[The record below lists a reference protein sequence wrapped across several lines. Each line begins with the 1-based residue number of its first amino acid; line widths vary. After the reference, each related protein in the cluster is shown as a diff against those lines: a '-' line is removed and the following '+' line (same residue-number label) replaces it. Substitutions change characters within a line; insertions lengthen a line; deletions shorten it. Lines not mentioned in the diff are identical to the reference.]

1 VIALRAATL
10 ADCERVWE
18 WNFAPDVRA
27 VSNDPTVVE
36 LDRHTQW
43 FATRVAAGAFW
54 IIEVAGAACGS
65 VRIDGGRISIA
76 LAVSARGKGIGKR
89 AIAAACA
96 AWARPV
102 TAQVR
107 EDNQPSRAAFE
118 ACGFVVNQ
126 NADRVVT
133 YQWRP

>member
-1 VIALRAATL
+1 
-10 ADCERVWE
+10 VWE

-36 LDRHTQW
+36 LARHTTWYARRLTQ
-43 FATRVAAGAFW
+43 GAMW
-54 IIEVAGAACGS
+54 IVEHDGRSVGV
-65 VRIDGGRISIA
+65 VRIDHAESDASISIA
-76 LAVSARGKGIGKR
+76 LATAARGHGFGR
-89 AIAAACA
+89 HAIAAACA
-96 AWARPV
+96 AWGRPV

-118 ACGFVVNQ
+118 ACGFT
-126 NADRVVT
+126 ATHTRDRVVT